1 MSREDIERRT
11 AFMGLGHRSPGYAEQ
26 ENLLRQ
32 TLPQALEAF
41 YDRVRVTPE
50 TRAFFRDET
59 HIGTAKS
66 AQVSHWDA
74 IIEGRADVAYGQA
87 VRRIGAVHAR
97 IGLEP
102 RWYMGGYSVV
112 LARLLEAITTRPRK
126 LFDRDHDRRT
136 AEATGEL
143 SRRVMLDMDLAISTY
158 LEALQEERARIE
170 ADKAEAEARQAQV
183 VAILS
188 GALKTLAAGD
198 LASTI
203 TAPVAE
209 EYVGLKDD
217 FNAAVKAL
225 REAFAAVTESAA
237 AVGSGSMQLA
247 RASDDLATRT
257 ERQAAT
263 VERTSNNAEQ
273 IADSVEQT
281 AVAAKQSVEAVDTAR
296 RDVESGI
303 QVVAEATQAM
313 AAISESSGNVGGFV
327 TLIDEIAFQ
336 TNLLA
341 LNAGVEAARAGD
353 SGRGFAVVASEVR
366 ALAQRSAAAARE
378 IRTVM
383 QKSSEEVSRGVDLV
397 TRTGDALGRIGERV
411 ADVDALA
418 RGMAISARDQADR
431 LSDIKRA
438 IVQID
443 EITQQNAAMTE
454 EATAASRQLAA
465 EAESLVLKVQ
475 RFDIGLPT
483 GHIQRRRAA

>member
-1 MSREDIERRT
+1 MSREEIGRRT
-11 AFMGLGHRSPGYAEQ
+11 AFMNLGQRSAGYAASEA
-26 ENLLRQ
+26 LLRQ
-32 TLPQALEAF
+32 TLPGALEAF
-41 YDRVRVTPE
+41 YDRIRATPE
-50 TRAFFRDET
+50 TRAFFRDEA
-59 HIGTAKS
+59 HIGAAKT

-74 IIEGRADVAYGQA
+74 IIEGRADAAYGDA
-87 VRRIGAVHAR
+87 VRRIGNVHAR

-126 LFDRDHDRRT
+126 LFDKQHDRQT
-136 AEATGEL
+136 AEAAGEL
-143 SRRVMLDMDLAISTY
+143 SRRVLLDMDLAISTY
-158 LEALQEERARIE
+158 LEALQVERAKVE
-170 ADKAEAEARQAQV
+170 AAKAEAEARQAQV
-183 VAILS
+183 VSILS
-188 GALKTLAAGD
+188 AALKTLAAGD

-203 TAPVAE
+203 TAPVAD

-217 FNAAVKAL
+217 FNAAVMAL

-237 AVGSGSMQLA
+237 AVSSGSLQLA
-247 RASDDLATRT
+247 RASDDLAMRT

-263 VERTSNNAEQ
+263 VERTSHNAEQ

-281 AVAAKQSVEAVDTAR
+281 AVAAKQSVEAVGTAR
-296 RDVESGI
+296 RDVEHGI
-303 QVVAEATQAM
+303 EVVAEATQAM

-341 LNAGVEAARAGD
+341 LNAGVEAARAGEF
-353 SGRGFAVVASEVR
+353 GRGFAVVASEVR

-383 QKSSEEVSRGVDLV
+383 QQSSDEVSRGVELV

-411 ADVDALA
+411 ADVDSLA
-418 RGMAISARDQADR
+418 GGMATSAREQADR
-431 LSDIKRA
+431 LADIKRA
-438 IVQID
+438 ILQID

-465 EAESLVLKVQ
+465 EAEALMLKVQ
-475 RFDIGLPT
+475 QFEIGADDGPAS
-483 GHIQRRRAA
+483 HRYAA

>member
-1 MSREDIERRT
+1 MSREEIGRRT
-11 AFMGLGHRSPGYAEQ
+11 AFMNLGQRSAGYAASEA
-26 ENLLRQ
+26 LLRQ
-32 TLPQALEAF
+32 TLPGALEAF
-41 YDRVRVTPE
+41 YDRIRATPE
-50 TRAFFRDET
+50 TGA
-59 HIGTAKS
+59 AKT

-74 IIEGRADVAYGQA
+74 IIEGRADAAYGDA
-87 VRRIGAVHAR
+87 VRRIGNVHAR

-126 LFDRDHDRRT
+126 LFDKQHDRQT
-136 AEATGEL
+136 AEAAGEL
-143 SRRVMLDMDLAISTY
+143 SRRVLLDMDLAISTY
-158 LEALQEERARIE
+158 LEALQVERAKVE
-170 ADKAEAEARQAQV
+170 AAKAEAEARQAQV
-183 VAILS
+183 VSILS
-188 GALKTLAAGD
+188 AALKTLAAGD

-203 TAPVAE
+203 TAPVAD

-217 FNAAVKAL
+217 FNAAVMAL

-237 AVGSGSMQLA
+237 AVSSGSLQLA
-247 RASDDLATRT
+247 RASDDLAMRT

-263 VERTSNNAEQ
+263 VERTSHNAEQ

-281 AVAAKQSVEAVDTAR
+281 AVAAKQSVEAVGTAR
-296 RDVESGI
+296 RDVEHGI
-303 QVVAEATQAM
+303 EVVAEATQAM

-341 LNAGVEAARAGD
+341 LNAGVEAARAGEF
-353 SGRGFAVVASEVR
+353 GRGFAVVASEVR

-383 QKSSEEVSRGVDLV
+383 QQSSDEVSRGVELV

-411 ADVDALA
+411 ADVDSLA
-418 RGMAISARDQADR
+418 GGMATSAREQADR
-431 LSDIKRA
+431 LADIKRA
-438 IVQID
+438 ILQID

-465 EAESLVLKVQ
+465 EAEALMLKVQ
-475 RFDIGLPT
+475 QFEIGADDEPAS
-483 GHIQRRRAA
+483 HRYAA